1 MFACYVEKD
10 GFPGHGQT
18 NTASDKVSVILRC
31 SPSSP
36 FSCSAS
42 SSLHIPC
49 RISFTL
55 SENLKSPLNVLD
67 VLKMGLSAYFWCSEQ
82 ASSLSLAV
90 WWFLSLGFHS
100 VWNNSRKRVEPA
112 WVTVLILKCADPFY
126 PDPVNMQWVS
136 SKKAQFVCVLS
147 PSQVQGW
154 SLLPHSDVALI
165 YPTSL
170 MLWGLG
176 WFFFWITPYFQQE
189 FLDNT
194 WFPAGRLG
202 R

>member
-1 MFACYVEKD
+1 MFACYVEND

-18 NTASDKVSVILRC
+18 NTAPSKVSVVLRC

-36 FSCSAS
+36 FICSAS

-55 SENLKSPLNVLD
+55 SENLKSPLNVSD
-67 VLKMGLSAYFWCSEQ
+67 VLKMGLSAYFWCSGQ
-82 ASSLSLAV
+82 ASSFSLDTR
-90 WWFLSLGFHS
+90 WFPSLGFHS

-112 WVTVLILKCADPFY
+112 WVTVLILKCAGPFY
-126 PDPVNMQWVS
+126 PDPVNMQRVS

-176 WFFFWITPYFQQE
+176 WF
-189 FLDNT
+189 
-194 WFPAGRLG
+194 
-202 R
+202 